1 MQKKI
6 YEGKSAILLLSGGQD
21 STTCLW
27 WAKQAFDRVEAVG
40 FDYGQRHARE
50 LECAA
55 RIAGLA
61 GVDFHVVNLKGL
73 LGGSSLTEH
82 ALDHSASH
90 AINPD
95 LPASFTAGRNALFLT
110 LAASLGHGRGIK
122 DIITGVCQTDYSGY
136 PDCRKC
142 FVDSMQ
148 VSLSLAMD
156 CDFQIHAP
164 LMYLTKAETW
174 RWAKEL
180 GCLDVVREMTLTD
193 YNGSDISNEWGWGVE
208 DNPATILR
216 AKGYREA
223 VERGWL

>member
-110 LAASLGHGRGIK
+110 LAASL
-122 DIITGVCQTDYSGY
+122 
-136 PDCRKC
+136 
-142 FVDSMQ
+142 
-148 VSLSLAMD
+148 
-156 CDFQIHAP
+156 
-164 LMYLTKAETW
+164 
-174 RWAKEL
+174 RWAL
-180 GCLDVVREMTLTD
+180 APGWATDVQFLQADSVSRFRPSRVRVVTWLSGFFTV
-193 YNGSDISNEWGWGVE
+193 STK
-208 DNPATILR
+208 PATL
-216 AKGYREA
+216 
-223 VERGWL
+223 